1 MTLLK
6 ALKTDHEKAKAL
18 LDKILEVEDGRE
30 RKSLF
35 AQFAGEL
42 TAHSRAEEKVLYA
55 RLKKTE
61 EGKDEAL
68 EGAVEHQ
75 IVDRLIEDLKKN
87 SNTQSDEWSAR
98 CGVVQEL
105 LEHHIEEEEDE
116 MFKTAR
122 KLFDGKA
129 LEKMG
134 DEFLAEKTR
143 LGIDAKE
150 SAAA

>member
-6 ALKTDHEKAKAL
+6 ALKADHEKAKAL
-18 LDKILEVEDGRE
+18 LDKILEAEDGTE

-35 AQFAGEL
+35 AQFAEEL

-55 RLKKTE
+55 RLKKAE

-87 SNTQSDEWSAR
+87 SNTKSDEWSAR
-98 CGVVQEL
+98 CGVLQEL

-122 KLFDGKA
+122 KLFDAKS

-134 DEFLAEKTR
+134 EEFLAEKAKFGT
-143 LGIDAKE
+143 DAKE

>member
-1 MTLLK
+1 MTILK
-6 ALKTDHEKAKAL
+6 ALKTDHENAKAL
-18 LDKILEVEDGRE
+18 LVNILDAKDGKE
-30 RKSLF
+30 RKRLF
-35 AQFAGEL
+35 GQFADEL

-55 RLKKTE
+55 RLKKTD

-87 SNTQSDEWSAR
+87 SSTQSDEWSAR
-98 CGVVQEL
+98 CGVLQEL
-105 LEHHIEEEEDE
+105 LEHHIEEEQDE

-122 KLFDGKA
+122 KLFDAKA

-134 DEFLAEKTR
+134 EEFVAEKSK
-143 LGIDAKE
+143 LGIATIA

>member
-18 LDKILEVEDGRE
+18 LASILDAKDGRE

-35 AQFAGEL
+35 AQFAEEL

-61 EGKDEAL
+61 AGKDEAL

-75 IVDRLIEDLKKN
+75 VVDRLIEDLNKN

-98 CGVVQEL
+98 CGVLQEL

-116 MFKTAR
+116 MFTTAR
-122 KLFDGKA
+122 KLFDAKA

-134 DEFLAEKTR
+134 EEFLAEKAK
-143 LGIDAKE
+143 LGIDTKE